1 MELSD
6 QLLFFFSA
14 LGAFNGIFLSGYF
27 LFFHRP
33 KKLSNFFLGIL
44 ILALSLRIGKS
55 VLLYFNPAL
64 PKIILQIGLTG
75 CFFIGPALFF
85 YLKSDIQNIQKISW
99 QWKAI
104 LLSLTTLILL
114 AGIIYPYTT
123 YPDVWNQYYV
133 RIIYWEWLL
142 FMFASLFVLRKKI
155 KKLFFHLPEITAEE
169 KWWLGIYGSNALIFL
184 AFFFVPHTSYILG
197 SLIFSFSMY
206 IIVMIF
212 IWKRKAKSPASK
224 TSIEKYPNKK
234 IDQETANEWL
244 EKLTTVMTEKEIF
257 KNSSL
262 KLKDVAS
269 EIGIP
274 PHQLSQLLNDNLGKS
289 FSNFTNEYRV
299 ESACQ
304 LLTTNDHLTLEGIGN
319 EVGFNSKS
327 TFYATFKKM
336 KGMTPAKFKA
346 ALDKNTPTL

>member
-14 LGAFNGIFLSGYF
+14 LGAFNGIFLSIYF

-33 KKLSNFFLGIL
+33 KKLSNYFLGIL

-64 PKIILQIGLTG
+64 PKIILQVGLTG

-85 YLKSDIQNIQKISW
+85 YLKSEIQNIQKISW
-99 QWKAI
+99 QWTI
-104 LLSLTTLILL
+104 IFIGLTTVILL
-114 AGIIYPYTT
+114 AGIIYPYPK
-123 YPDVWNQYYV
+123 YPEIWNQYYV
-133 RIIYWEWLL
+133 QIIYWEWLF
-142 FMFASLFVLRKKI
+142 FMLAALFVLRKSI
-155 KKLFFHLPEITAEE
+155 KNLFFHFSKITTDE

-184 AFFFVPHTSYILG
+184 AFFSVPHTSYILG

-206 IIVMIF
+206 ITVMIF
-212 IWKRKAKSPASK
+212 ILKRKSKSQPPHL
-224 TSIEKYPNKK
+224 SIEKYPNKK
-234 IDQETANEWL
+234 IDRKTANEWMA
-244 EKLTTVMTEKEIF
+244 KLKVVMAEKEIF

-262 KLKDVAS
+262 KLKDVAN

-289 FSNFTNEYRV
+289 FSSFTNEYRV

-304 LLTTNDHLTLEGIGN
+304 LLTTNHHLTLEGIGH

-327 TFYATFKKM
+327 TFYATFKKV

-346 ALDKNTPTL
+346 QLDKNTPSL

>member
-1 MELSD
+1 MTKMEVSE

-14 LGAFNGIFLSGYF
+14 LGAFNGFFLSGYF

-33 KKLSNFFLGIL
+33 KKLSNYFLGIL

-55 VLLYFNPAL
+55 VLLYFNPDL
-64 PKIILQIGLTG
+64 SKIILQIGLTG

-85 YLKSDIQNIQKISW
+85 YLKSETENIQKVST

-104 LLSLTTLILL
+104 FIGLTSIILL
-114 AGIIYPYTT
+114 AGIIFPYPKF
-123 YPDVWNQYYV
+123 PEIWNQYYV
-133 RIIYWEWLL
+133 KTIYWEWLF
-142 FMFASLFVLRKKI
+142 FMLASLYVLRKSI
-155 KKLFFHLPEITAEE
+155 KKLFSNFSKITSDE
-169 KWWLGIYGSNALIFL
+169 KWWLGIYGCNALIFL
-184 AFFFVPHTSYILG
+184 AFFLVKHTSYILG
-197 SLIFSFSMY
+197 SLIFSFSIY
-206 IIVMIF
+206 VTAMIF
-212 IWKRKAKSPASK
+212 LWKRKNKTTISNASIK
-224 TSIEKYPNKK
+224 KYPNKK
-234 IDQETANEWL
+234 IDKKMATEWL
-244 EKLTTVMTEKEIF
+244 EKLNDVMNEKEIF

-262 KLKDVAS
+262 KLKDVAD

-304 LLTTNDHLTLEGIGN
+304 LLTTNHNWTLEGIGN

-327 TFYATFKKM
+327 TFYSTFKKM
-336 KGMTPAKFKA
+336 KGMTPSKFKEQ
-346 ALDKNTPTL
+346 LEK

>member
-1 MELSD
+1 MGLSD
-6 QLLFFFSA
+6 QLLFFCSA
-14 LGAFNGIFLSGYF
+14 LGAFNGFFLSVYF

-33 KKLSNFFLGIL
+33 KKLSNYFLGIL

-55 VLLYFNPAL
+55 VLLYFDPAL

-85 YLKSDIQNIQKISW
+85 YLKSEIQNIQKVSW

-104 LLSLTTLILL
+104 FLSLTSTILL
-114 AGIIYPYTT
+114 AGIIYPYPT
-123 YPDVWNQYYV
+123 YPEIWNKYYV
-133 RIIYWEWLL
+133 QLIYWEWLFFLLAAL
-142 FMFASLFVLRKKI
+142 FILRNSI
-155 KKLFFHLPEITAEE
+155 IKLFSPSQKVTTNE
-169 KWWLGIYGSNALIFL
+169 KWWLGIYASNTLIFL

-197 SLIFSFSMY
+197 SLIFSFSIYTIAM
-206 IIVMIF
+206 VF
-212 IWKRKAKSPASK
+212 IWKRKYQFYSTQNS
-224 TSIEKYPNKK
+224 ENKYPNKK
-234 IDQETANEWL
+234 IDPNTADEWVKRL
-244 EKLTTVMTEKEIF
+244 NTVMTEKEIF

-274 PHQLSQLLNDNLGKS
+274 PHQLSQLLNDNLGKN
-289 FSNFTNEYRV
+289 FSNFTNEYRIA
-299 ESACQ
+299 SACQ
-304 LLTTNDHLTLEGIGN
+304 LLTTDHHLTLEGIGT

-327 TFYATFKKM
+327 TFYATFKKV

-346 ALDKNTPTL
+346 KLNKNTPTL